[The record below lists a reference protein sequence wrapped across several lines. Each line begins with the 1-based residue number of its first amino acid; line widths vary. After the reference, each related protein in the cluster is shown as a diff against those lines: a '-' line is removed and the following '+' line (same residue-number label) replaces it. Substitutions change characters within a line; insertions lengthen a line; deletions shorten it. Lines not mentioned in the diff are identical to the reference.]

1 MISQFLKLNR
11 WQAMAINA
19 NNALDAEHI
28 CYLAGTGGGKTAAVK
43 LLKLWG
49 PCVAIFDMYGDYKYD
64 GRKKNNPFNGLGGRK
79 VFHYA
84 TRAAFAIAFA
94 EAWRSGLRFVVA
106 YQPEFNANL
115 QGKELKAAKQA
126 ELYWFGQLVWAA
138 ADGNR
143 QLDVIIEELAK
154 LASTSGKDDT
164 IVGELATGGRKFGI
178 HLHTIFQR
186 SQEVPKT
193 IWNNSPRKVLGA
205 QESKGDAEA
214 ISKELDAPIEH
225 VLQLSILNNK
235 FKKKRLY
242 YLVKTSGGIGNI
254 NSMMIDIKTGH
265 NKTVETKVYLA
276 A

>member
-1 MISQFLKLNR
+1 
-11 WQAMAINA
+11 MAINSD
-19 NNALDAEHI
+19 NSLDANHV

-43 LLKLWG
+43 LLELWG
-49 PCVAIFDMYGDYKYD
+49 DCVAIFDMYGDYKYD
-64 GRKKNNPFNGLGGRK
+64 GRKKQSPFNGLGGRA
-79 VFHYA
+79 VYHYS
-84 TRAAFAIAFA
+84 TRNTFARAFVD
-94 EAWRSGLRFVVA
+94 AWRSGKKFVVA

-115 QGKELKAAKQA
+115 QGKELKAAKQN

-143 QLDVIIEELAK
+143 QLDVVIEELAK

-164 IVGELATGGRKFGI
+164 IIGELATGGRKFGVV
-178 HLHTIFQR
+178 LHSIFQR

-205 QESKGDAEA
+205 QESKGDAKA
-214 ISKELDAPIEH
+214 ISEELDVPVEQ
-225 VLQLSILNNK
+225 VFQLSILNNK

-254 NSMMIDIKTGH
+254 TPFMIEIKTGKKQ
-265 NKTVETKVYLA
+265 KTEIQVNLTA
-276 A
+276 

>member
-1 MISQFLKLNR
+1 MECLV
-11 WQAMAINA
+11 MAINP
-19 NNALDAEHI
+19 NNALDAEHV

-49 PCVAIFDMYGDYKYD
+49 EHVAIFDMYGDYKFD
-64 GRKKNNPFNGLGGRK
+64 GRKKKNPFNGLGGRQ
-79 VFHYA
+79 VFHFS
-84 TRAAFAIAFA
+84 TRNTFAKSFVD
-94 EAWRSGLRFVVA
+94 AWRSGKRFVMA
-106 YQPEFNANL
+106 YQPEFSASL
-115 QGKELKAAKQA
+115 QGKELKAAKQS

-138 ADGNR
+138 SDGNR

-154 LASTSGKDDT
+154 LANTAGKDDT

-214 ISKELDAPIEH
+214 ISKELDTPLSH
-225 VLQLSILNNK
+225 VFQLSILNNK
-235 FKKKRLY
+235 HKKKRLY
-242 YLVKTSGGIGNI
+242 YLVKSTGGIGNI
-254 NSMMIDIKTGH
+254 TPMMIDIKTGH
-265 NKTVETKVYLA
+265 NKTVEIKAYLSA
-276 A
+276 